1 MPLSGE
7 ARCKML
13 HKMRFNYMFNLSII
27 VYNFIRKVLYK
38 EMAKAFTRW
47 HAFNEPLMTRKSM
60 HSHCNPLILF
70 CVHLFPPYKK
80 LLKK

>member
-1 MPLSGE
+1 MSLSGE

-13 HKMRFNYMFNLSII
+13 HKMRFNYMFIPSII

-38 EMAKAFTRW
+38 EMAKAFKRW

-70 CVHLFPPYKK
+70 SVHLFPPYKK